1 MNNLRLTKVIFLWDL
16 ELSRRH
22 RNISTWS
29 NEIKYIFNTFDLCY
43 FAANIELFPIKETI
57 ETLQSK
63 MIVKQM
69 SELKIKCLN
78 MPQLRTYVKF
88 QCFTPSLPFL

>member
-1 MNNLRLTKVIFLWDL
+1 MKKIDL
-16 ELSRRH
+16 IIGIITIATLG
-22 RNISTWS
+22 TDMD
-29 NEIKYIFNTFDLCY
+29 NTQTGDYVRIGL
-43 FAANIELFPIKETI
+43 
-57 ETLQSK
+57 
-63 MIVKQM
+63 KQM